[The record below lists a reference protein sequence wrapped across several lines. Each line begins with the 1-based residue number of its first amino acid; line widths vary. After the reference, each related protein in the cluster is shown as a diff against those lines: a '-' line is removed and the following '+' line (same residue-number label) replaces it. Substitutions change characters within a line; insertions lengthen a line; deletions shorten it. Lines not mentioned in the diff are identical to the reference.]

1 MGPICTEGSIIYSNF
16 AEGRGV
22 GRCPLFMINIK
33 TIGGQCNEGWLG
45 LRVYIHIDIYYS
57 L

>member
-1 MGPICTEGSIIYSNF
+1 MYSNF
-16 AEGRGV
+16 AEGCDV

-45 LRVYIHIDIYYS
+45 WGLYKGIYP